1 MQNSE
6 QGQTQAPS
14 PEAMEKQVIAM
25 EDGRKLYSYRFT
37 APAPANK
44 EQTP

>member
-1 MQNSE
+1 MQDSDH
-6 QGQTQAPS
+6 GQTQAP
-14 PEAMEKQVIAM
+14 PAEAMEKQVIVM

-37 APAPANK
+37 PSATADK

>member
-1 MQNSE
+1 MQDSE
-6 QGQTQAPS
+6 HGQTQTPP

-37 APAPANK
+37 PSAAAEK